1 MLKHIATLVFL
12 ASGLMVGGCSTIPAG
27 NPGFSGLESPRQ
39 GEALVY
45 LYRPKNFT
53 AGGVRYNLDF
63 GQGTVATLPNCSFTF
78 VHLKP
83 GSYSLSATP
92 KPSFSQSPQAVQFTV
107 ESGQRQFYLLDI
119 DGSISIIPLPT
130 PVGISSIRMGWRNT
144 SESDAI
150 KYMSGCYLVTASGMQ
165 G

>member
-1 MLKHIATLVFL
+1 MLKRSANLVSL
-12 ASGLMVGGCSTIPAG
+12 VSGLMVGGCSTIPAG

-78 VHLKP
+78 VRLKP
-83 GSYSLSATP
+83 GNYSLSATP
-92 KPSFSQSPQAVQFTV
+92 KPSFSQSPQAVQFTI

-119 DGSISIIPLPT
+119 DGSVSIIPLPT